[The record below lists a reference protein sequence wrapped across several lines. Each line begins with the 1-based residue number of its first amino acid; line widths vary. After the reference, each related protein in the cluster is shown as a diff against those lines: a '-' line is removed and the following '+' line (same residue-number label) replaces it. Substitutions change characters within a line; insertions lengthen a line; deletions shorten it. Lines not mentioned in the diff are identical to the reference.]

1 MGGGGSPRSERP
13 PPGPRYLHGAVAEAR
28 RQLRAARAEAEAVDA
43 VRLPAQRHPARR
55 RRHAPGRASSG
66 RPGNGRSVGAAGP
79 AARGSPPSGTRLLQ
93 PAELRLA
100 LRRASEPP
108 AAAHL
113 ARDAPVA
120 SIIRKVL
127 GEDRG
132 QPPRILVVDIHPPHW
147 DHTCHKLCEA
157 LENVF
162 CLACSLTGPPRIP
175 SFSLYVVQNQQE
187 CLLPFVALKG
197 GFARLQSCFGELGA
211 LPREGVFQP
220 KEDAVVQA
228 VLDGLQQF
236 KQYTGQ
242 GMAGACLSSSSVE
255 ITILTSQPNR
265 KIANQ
270 LDAGLQG
277 IDLVSLHQL
286 QVVEIS
292 QQAVQELSRAEWGR
306 DVPSSSSGESTTT
319 LNTEVDLHTV
329 ENDVVALEDFFKAWL
344 HGHSPDQEHL
354 HLLLPAR
361 TTSCSGAPGS
371 DAAWLKCDV
380 QERFLNPAQLPA
392 ACEGGTGGMDNAA
405 GPFRMAPGLAPRRL
419 RILRALK
426 ADGVCASLLFG
437 LPLVLRP
444 TSCWQLSWDELE
456 ANQQSF
462 QAFCHCL
469 WKRKWLLL
477 AKYEAWGGP
486 DLSGRLSVGTFQV
499 LLPSDSSTLL
509 LRPVVARELLL
520 PCSFPPLPADL
531 PEAALAEMEGVLNG
545 LELEATYDPL
555 LANGHLYQAL
565 KRGLGR
571 LPASRVQRWAPRQWP
586 RQGGQE
592 PPPRV
597 APAVMVFLPP
607 QQGGHMHPSRA
618 RATVAPLQVGLP
630 PAGSG
635 SLPLSPSQGK
645 AIPESK
651 M

>member
-1 MGGGGSPRSERP
+1 MS
-13 PPGPRYLHGAVAEAR
+13 
-28 RQLRAARAEAEAVDA
+28 
-43 VRLPAQRHPARR
+43 
-55 RRHAPGRASSG
+55 PGRQ
-66 RPGNGRSVGAAGP
+66 RPSAVEKCP
-79 AARGSPPSGTRLLQ
+79 ATTTAPSRQ
-93 PAELRLA
+93 
-100 LRRASEPP
+100 S
-108 AAAHL
+108 
-113 ARDAPVA
+113 
-120 SIIRKVL
+120 
-127 GEDRG
+127 
-132 QPPRILVVDIHPPHW
+132 PRILVVDIHPPHW
-147 DHTCHKLCEA
+147 DHTCRKLCEA

-255 ITILTSQPNR
+255 ITILTSQPSR

-292 QQAVQELSRAEWGR
+292 QRAVQEPSGAGWGR
-306 DVPSSSSGESTTT
+306 DESSSSSESTAV

-344 HGHSPDQEHL
+344 HVHHAPDQEHL

-361 TTSCSGAPGS
+361 TTGCRGAPSS

-380 QERFLNPAQLPA
+380 QERFLSPAQLPA
-392 ACEGGTGGMDNAA
+392 ACEGGTGGTDNAA
-405 GPFRMAPGLAPRRL
+405 SPFWMAPGLAPRRL

-444 TSCWQLSWDELE
+444 TTCWRLSWDELE
-456 ANQQSF
+456 ANQQRF

-469 WKRKWLLL
+469 RERKWLLL

-486 DLSGRLSVGTFQV
+486 DFSGRLAVGTFQV

-531 PEAALAEMEGVLNG
+531 PEVALAEAEGVLNG
-545 LELEATYDPL
+545 LELEASYNPL

-586 RQGGQE
+586 RQ
-592 PPPRV
+592 
-597 APAVMVFLPP
+597 
-607 QQGGHMHPSRA
+607 QGGRMHPSRA

-645 AIPESK
+645 AVLESK

>member
-1 MGGGGSPRSERP
+1 MS
-13 PPGPRYLHGAVAEAR
+13 
-28 RQLRAARAEAEAVDA
+28 
-43 VRLPAQRHPARR
+43 
-55 RRHAPGRASSG
+55 PGRQ
-66 RPGNGRSVGAAGP
+66 RPGVVEKCP
-79 AARGSPPSGTRLLQ
+79 ATTTAPSR
-93 PAELRLA
+93 
-100 LRRASEPP
+100 
-108 AAAHL
+108 
-113 ARDAPVA
+113 
-120 SIIRKVL
+120 
-127 GEDRG
+127 

-211 LPREGVFQP
+211 LPREGVLQP

-255 ITILTSQPNR
+255 ITILTSQPSR

-306 DVPSSSSGESTTT
+306 DVPSSSSG
-319 LNTEVDLHTV
+319 
-329 ENDVVALEDFFKAWL
+329 
-344 HGHSPDQEHL
+344 
-354 HLLLPAR
+354 
-361 TTSCSGAPGS
+361 
-371 DAAWLKCDV
+371 AWLKCDV
-380 QERFLNPAQLPA
+380 QERFLSPAQLPA

-405 GPFRMAPGLAPRRL
+405 SPFWMAPGLAPRRL

-426 ADGVCASLLFG
+426 ADGICASLLFG
-437 LPLVLRP
+437 LPLVLRA

-469 WKRKWLLL
+469 RWHLAHWHRSSLARGWQQNSQHNTQGTGFVFQKRKWLLL

-486 DLSGRLSVGTFQV
+486 DLSGRLSVDTLQV

-509 LRPVVARELLL
+509 LRPVMARELLL

-531 PEAALAEMEGVLNG
+531 PEAALAEVEVN
-545 LELEATYDPL
+545 EE
-555 LANGHLYQAL
+555 N
-565 KRGLGR
+565 R
-571 LPASRVQRWAPRQWP
+571 
-586 RQGGQE
+586 
-592 PPPRV
+592 
-597 APAVMVFLPP
+597 
-607 QQGGHMHPSRA
+607 
-618 RATVAPLQVGLP
+618 APLQGKGHP
-630 PAGSG
+630 C
-635 SLPLSPSQGK
+635 LPLRNYSASPAPGCPQRPG
-645 AIPESK
+645 A
-651 M
+651 

>member
-1 MGGGGSPRSERP
+1 MCWQSGMGHLILQPKEK
-13 PPGPRYLHGAVAEAR
+13 GPREERCTATSDSHNLHCV
-28 RQLRAARAEAEAVDA
+28 
-43 VRLPAQRHPARR
+43 PKTMS
-55 RRHAPGRASSG
+55 PGRQ
-66 RPGNGRSVGAAGP
+66 RPGVVEKCP
-79 AARGSPPSGTRLLQ
+79 ATTTAPSR
-93 PAELRLA
+93 
-100 LRRASEPP
+100 
-108 AAAHL
+108 
-113 ARDAPVA
+113 
-120 SIIRKVL
+120 
-127 GEDRG
+127 

-211 LPREGVFQP
+211 LPREGVLQP

-255 ITILTSQPNR
+255 ITILTSQPSR

-306 DVPSSSSGESTTT
+306 DVPSSSSGESATT

-344 HGHSPDQEHL
+344 HGHAPDQEHL

-361 TTSCSGAPGS
+361 TTSCSGAPSS

-380 QERFLNPAQLPA
+380 QERFLSPAQLPA
-392 ACEGGTGGMDNAA
+392 ACEGGAGGMDNAA
-405 GPFRMAPGLAPRRL
+405 SPFWMAPGLAPRRL

-426 ADGVCASLLFG
+426 ADGICASLLFG
-437 LPLVLRP
+437 LPLVLRA

-456 ANQQSF
+456 ANQQNF

-469 WKRKWLLL
+469 RWHLAHWHRSSLARGWQENSQHNAQGTGFVFQKRKWLLL

-486 DLSGRLSVGTFQV
+486 DLSGRLSVGTLQV

-531 PEAALAEMEGVLNG
+531 PEAALAEVEGVLSG
-545 LELEATYDPL
+545 LELEASYDPL
-555 LANGHLYQAL
+555 LGNGHLYQAL
-565 KRGLGR
+565 KRSLGR
-571 LPASRVQRWAPRQWP
+571 LPTSRVQRWAPRQWP
-586 RQGGQE
+586 RQ
-592 PPPRV
+592 
-597 APAVMVFLPP
+597 
-607 QQGGHMHPSRA
+607 QGGRMHPSRA

-630 PAGSG
+630 LAGSG
-635 SLPLSPSQGK
+635 SLPLSLSQGK